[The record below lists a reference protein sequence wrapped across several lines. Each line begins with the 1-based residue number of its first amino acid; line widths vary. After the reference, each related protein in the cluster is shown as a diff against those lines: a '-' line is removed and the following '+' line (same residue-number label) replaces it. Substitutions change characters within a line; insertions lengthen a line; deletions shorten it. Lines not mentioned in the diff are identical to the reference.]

1 MKIISLLFASLLLPF
16 SLFAENSTTAG
27 EYIIHHNALTTDT
40 LTPQVASTYQIQRS
54 KSRGMVNIAVLKT
67 NAAGKQQAVSAKVT
81 LQSRSL
87 VGHIHDIKLREIRE
101 ADAIYYIADF
111 PVADREHLHF
121 KTTILPT
128 GQTYPIQASFQQQ
141 FYTR

>member
-1 MKIISLLFASLLLPF
+1 MKILSLLFASLLF
-16 SLFAENSTTAG
+16 SWNLFAENSTTAG

-40 LTPQVASTYQIQRS
+40 LTPQIASAYQIQRS

-67 NAAGKQQAVSAKVT
+67 DSAGKPQPVSAKVT
-81 LQSRSL
+81 LASRNL
-87 VGHIHDIKLREIRE
+87 VGQIRDIPLREIRQAE
-101 ADAIYYIADF
+101 AIYYIADF

-121 KTTILPT
+121 KTTVLAA
-128 GQTYPIQASFQQQ
+128 GQTYPIEASFQQQ